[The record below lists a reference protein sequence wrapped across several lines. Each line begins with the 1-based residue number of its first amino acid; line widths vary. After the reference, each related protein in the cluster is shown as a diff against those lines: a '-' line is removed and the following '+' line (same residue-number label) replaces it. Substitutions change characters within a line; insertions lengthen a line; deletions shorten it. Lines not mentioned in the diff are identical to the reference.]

1 MENPTVILLVT
12 LLNNIVNRPVVDL
25 VVSRGHCRR
34 FLRLCFINL
43 WVLAGQTDIGYRRTD
58 RNRSFSTLDNRPF
71 GTSDVPM
78 CLYAEAEAQMQCKL
92 LKHACVFYMFIIVA
106 RFSTNTVEQSFVV
119 VDV

>member
-1 MENPTVILLVT
+1 
-12 LLNNIVNRPVVDL
+12 
-25 VVSRGHCRR
+25 
-34 FLRLCFINL
+34 
-43 WVLAGQTDIGYRRTD
+43 
-58 RNRSFSTLDNRPF
+58 
-71 GTSDVPM
+71 M